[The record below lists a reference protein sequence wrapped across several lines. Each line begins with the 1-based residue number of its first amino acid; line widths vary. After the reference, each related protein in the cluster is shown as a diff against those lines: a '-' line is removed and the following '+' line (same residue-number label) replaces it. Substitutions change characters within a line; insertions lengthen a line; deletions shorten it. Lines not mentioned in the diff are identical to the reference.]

1 MGDEPGMNFE
11 LDDDQSAILEA
22 VGQLLERHAGPER
35 AIELQASGEYDVDLE
50 SALDEA
56 GFYSGLRNGEMGP
69 LEAALVTEAIAGAA
83 GGVAFAAKAL
93 VAPMISSEPLTGP
106 IAICEAGHRGPVR
119 FAAQART
126 LLILTPDEAQA
137 VSLESGDAKI
147 VPSNFGYPMGAVSA
161 EITGRGRSL
170 GPGSA
175 DLLARWWRLALA
187 IEAVGTMGA
196 ALAQTVAYLKERKQ
210 FGQTIASFQA
220 VQHRLAECAISHQGS
235 RWLCLEAA
243 HLGAPPEATATAAA
257 YVMQAANQV
266 FSETHQLSGAIGY
279 TREHDL
285 HVFSMRLQALRLE
298 FGGVAAHRRTV
309 VQHRWGQV

>member
-1 MGDEPGMNFE
+1 MDFE
-11 LDDDQSAILEA
+11 LNDDQRAILEA

-35 AIELQASGEYDVDLE
+35 AIELQASGEYDVELE
-50 SALDEA
+50 AALTEA
-56 GFYSGLRNGEMGP
+56 GFYEGLRESAMGP
-69 LEAALVTEAIAGAA
+69 LEAALITEAVAGAA
-83 GGVAFAAKAL
+83 GGVAFAAGAL
-93 VAPMISSEPLTGP
+93 VAPAICDEPFAGP
-106 IAICEAGHRGPVR
+106 IAVCERGHAGPIR

-126 LLILTPDEAQA
+126 LLIYAGDE
-137 VSLESGDAKI
+137 VLVVGLESGDAKS
-147 VPSNFGYPMGAVSA
+147 VASNFGYPMGAVPSGIA
-161 EITGRGRSL
+161 QRGRSL
-170 GPGSA
+170 GPGSGEA
-175 DLLARWWRLALA
+175 LERWWRLGLA

-210 FGQTIASFQA
+210 FGRRIASFQA

-243 HLGAPPEATATAAA
+243 HRGAPAEATATAAA
-257 YVMQAANQV
+257 YAMQAASQI

-298 FGGVAAHRRTV
+298 FGGVAAHRRAIVT
-309 VQHRWGQV
+309 HRWGSA